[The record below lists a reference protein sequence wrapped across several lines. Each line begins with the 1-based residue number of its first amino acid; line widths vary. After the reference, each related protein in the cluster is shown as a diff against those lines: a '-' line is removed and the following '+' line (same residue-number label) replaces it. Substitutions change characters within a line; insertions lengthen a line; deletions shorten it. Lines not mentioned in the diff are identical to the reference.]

1 MPTQTKIKIDDAVE
15 LRQKWMEFMT
25 LLHKQYWQNGR
36 YF

>member
-15 LRQKWMEFMT
+15 LRQKLDGIYDT
-25 LLHKQYWQNGR
+25 ASQTILANGR